1 MPDDPPTTKRPQP
14 LRWVRTVDDQLF
26 VVVARTQQDTA
37 EELRRRQVR
46 SAIVLAIGATG
57 LAASLRMDHASPWF
71 PIAALTVALVWAGGA
86 WWSGRLH
93 LGRIL
98 VDGRL
103 ERPIAQPILLGIA
116 LAAVFVAGAYVTLR
130 IPALAAQVRDVL
142 GFAQSGSLTLLTVTT
157 LLSGIAEE
165 LFFRGG
171 LYAAIPRP
179 HQLWTSTVLYIAAT
193 VLTGNVMLAFAA
205 AVLGLVTGLQRRA
218 TGGVLAPILTHIT
231 WSLSMLYVLPHVL

>member
-1 MPDDPPTTKRPQP
+1 MNDQNQVIIDSAMSFAEAIEGTTAPMEVIDS
-14 LRWVRTVDDQLF
+14 LSMID
-26 VVVARTQQDTA
+26 
-37 EELRRRQVR
+37 
-46 SAIVLAIGATG
+46 VLYYSFDGQRHQG
-57 LAASLRMDHASPWF
+57 Q
-71 PIAALTVALVWAGGA
+71 
-86 WWSGRLH
+86 
-93 LGRIL
+93 IL

>member
-1 MPDDPPTTKRPQP
+1 
-14 LRWVRTVDDQLF
+14 VRSVDDQLF
-26 VVVARTQQDTA
+26 VVVARSQQDTA
-37 EELRRRQVR
+37 EEYRQRRLR
-46 SAIVLAIGATG
+46 SAVVLAVGAAG

-71 PIAALTVALVWAGGA
+71 PMAALAVAVVWAAGA

-93 LGRIL
+93 LGRVL

-103 ERPIAQPILLGIA
+103 ERPIVQPILLG
-116 LAAVFVAGAYVTLR
+116 LAMVGVFVAGAFLTLR

-142 GFAQSGSLTLLTVTT
+142 GFAQSGSIALLTVTT

-171 LYAAIPRP
+171 LYAALPRP
-179 HQLWTSTVLYIAAT
+179 HQVWLSTVLYVVAT

-205 AVLGLVTGLQRRA
+205 AVLGVVTGLQRRA
-218 TGGVLAPILTHIT
+218 TGGVLAPILTHVT
-231 WSLSMLYVLPHVL
+231 WSLSMLHVLPHVI

>member
-1 MPDDPPTTKRPQP
+1 M
-14 LRWVRTVDDQLF
+14 
-26 VVVARTQQDTA
+26 
-37 EELRRRQVR
+37 
-46 SAIVLAIGATG
+46 
-57 LAASLRMDHASPWF
+57 
-71 PIAALTVALVWAGGA
+71 
-86 WWSGRLH
+86 
-93 LGRIL
+93 
-98 VDGRL
+98 
-103 ERPIAQPILLGIA
+103 
-116 LAAVFVAGAYVTLR
+116 
-130 IPALAAQVRDVL
+130 L

>member
-1 MPDDPPTTKRPQP
+1 MRS
-14 LRWVRTVDDQLF
+14 VDDQLF
-26 VVVARTQQDTA
+26 VVVARSQQDTA
-37 EELRRRQVR
+37 EEYRQRRLR
-46 SAIVLAIGATG
+46 SAVVLAVGAAG

-71 PIAALTVALVWAGGA
+71 PMAALAVAVVWAAGA

-93 LGRIL
+93 LGRVL

-103 ERPIAQPILLGIA
+103 ERPIVQPILLG
-116 LAAVFVAGAYVTLR
+116 LAMVGVFVAGAFLTLR

-142 GFAQSGSLTLLTVTT
+142 GFAQSGSIALLTVTT

-171 LYAAIPRP
+171 LYAALPRP
-179 HQLWTSTVLYIAAT
+179 HQVWLSTVLYVVAT

-205 AVLGLVTGLQRRA
+205 AVLGVVTGLQRRA
-218 TGGVLAPILTHIT
+218 TGGVLAPILTHVT
-231 WSLSMLYVLPHVL
+231 WSLSMLHVLPHVI